1 VNVKEVLINNIN
13 HIIRAIL
20 FLLLAFFSFAMIYS
34 THQNTRTARSLARTS
49 LESTALALSTAAEN
63 VLRKS
68 RTDKETEI
76 RDILSDRVIAYAL
89 IARRDGTIL
98 FHTNPRLAGQIL
110 PQNEVDRQLAE
121 GSVSN
126 REITLGTGTPA
137 YEFNFTLH
145 RPDGSDELLRL
156 ILHTAE
162 ADLIVAR
169 AERMWWLVGVSL
181 LLIWTAG
188 LVLERVATR
197 YISLQA
203 LLEEQ
208 KRLTLIG
215 QMAAVLAH
223 EIRNALVSVKGY
235 AQWINERTP
244 ESKSFK
250 TAVEAILQGTGRI
263 ESLVNELL
271 IFSRQEH
278 YKTEP
283 VELKELID
291 EAAGSG
297 LSGWQGKT
305 EMEIEPGKFVKAD
318 REKLYRTL
326 VNGMRNAVEAM
337 EGEGTLRIAL
347 SSEGSWVTL
356 RIEDTGPGI
365 PEEEVRRLF
374 TPFYTTKT
382 EGTGLGLAYSKKV
395 VEGMRGKIELENRK
409 DKRGAVLS
417 IRLPAS

>member
-1 VNVKEVLINNIN
+1 MRYYLP
-13 HIIRAIL
+13 HIIRAVL
-20 FLLLAFFSFAMIYS
+20 FLLLALFSFAMIYS
-34 THQNTRTARSLARTS
+34 THQNMRMAQSLAQTS

-68 RTDKETEI
+68 RTDTETEI
-76 RDILSDRVIAYAL
+76 RDVLSDRVIAYAL
-89 IARRDGTIL
+89 IARQDGTIL
-98 FHTNPRLAGQIL
+98 FHTNSRLVGMKLSEDDVNSHLVAGTTTSS
-110 PQNEVDRQLAE
+110 R
-121 GSVSN
+121 
-126 REITLGTGTPA
+126 RMTLGTGIPA

-145 RPDGSDELLRL
+145 QPDGRKELLRL

-169 AERMWWLVGVSL
+169 AERMWWLVGLSL
-181 LLIWTAG
+181 LLIWTTG

-197 YISLQA
+197 YIRLQSLQ
-203 LLEEQ
+203 EEQ

-235 AQWINERTP
+235 AQWINEKTP
-244 ESKSFK
+244 ESKPLK
-250 TAVEAILQGTGRI
+250 TAMESILQGTGRI

-278 YKTEP
+278 YEMEP
-283 VELKELID
+283 VDLKELID
-291 EAAGSG
+291 EAADSG
-297 LSGWQGKT
+297 LVGWQGKT
-305 EMEIEPGKFVKAD
+305 EMEIESGKFVKAD

-326 VNGMRNAVEAM
+326 LNGIRNAVEAM
-337 EGEGTLRIAL
+337 AGEGTLRIAL
-347 SSEGSWVTL
+347 STEGRWVTL
-356 RIEDTGPGI
+356 RIEDTGQGI
-365 PEEEVRRLF
+365 PEEEMHRLF

-382 EGTGLGLAYSKKV
+382 EGTGLGLAYAKKV
-395 VEGMRGKIELENRK
+395 MEGMKGKIELGNRK

-417 IRLPAS
+417 IRLPTS

>member
-1 VNVKEVLINNIN
+1 MRYYLP
-13 HIIRAIL
+13 HIIRAVL
-20 FLLLAFFSFAMIYS
+20 FLLLALFSFAMIYS
-34 THQNTRTARSLARTS
+34 THQNMRMAQSLAQTS

-68 RTDKETEI
+68 RTDTETEI
-76 RDILSDRVIAYAL
+76 RDVLSDRVIAYAL
-89 IARRDGTIL
+89 IARQDGTIL
-98 FHTNPRLAGQIL
+98 FHTNSRLVGMKLSEDDVNPHLVAGTTTSS
-110 PQNEVDRQLAE
+110 R
-121 GSVSN
+121 
-126 REITLGTGTPA
+126 RMTLGTGIPA

-145 RPDGSDELLRL
+145 QPDGRKELLRL

-169 AERMWWLVGVSL
+169 AERMWWLVGLSL
-181 LLIWTAG
+181 LLIWTTG

-197 YISLQA
+197 YIRLQA
-203 LLEEQ
+203 LQEEQ

-235 AQWINERTP
+235 AQWINEKTP
-244 ESKSFK
+244 ESNPLK
-250 TAVEAILQGTGRI
+250 TAMESILQGTGRI

-278 YKTEP
+278 YEMEP
-283 VELKELID
+283 VDLKELID
-291 EAAGSG
+291 EAAESG
-297 LSGWQGKT
+297 LVGWQGKT
-305 EMEIEPGKFVKAD
+305 ETEIESGKFVKAD

-326 VNGMRNAVEAM
+326 VNGIRNAVEAM
-337 EGEGTLRIAL
+337 AGEGTLRIAL
-347 SSEGSWVTL
+347 STEGRWVTL
-356 RIEDTGPGI
+356 RIEDTGQGI
-365 PEEEVRRLF
+365 PEEEMHRLF

-382 EGTGLGLAYSKKV
+382 EGTGLGLAYAKKV
-395 VEGMRGKIELENRK
+395 VEGMKGKIELGNRK

-417 IRLPAS
+417 IRLPTS

>member
-1 VNVKEVLINNIN
+1 VKKEFLINNIN
-13 HIIRAIL
+13 YIIRAVL
-20 FLLLAFFSFAMIYS
+20 FLLLVFFSFAMIYS
-34 THQNTRTARSLARTS
+34 THQNTQTARSLARTS
-49 LESTALALSTAAEN
+49 LESMALALSTAAEN

-68 RTDKETEI
+68 STDRGETEI
-76 RDILSDRVIAYAL
+76 RNILSDRVIAYAL
-89 IARRDGTIL
+89 IASQDGTIL
-98 FHTNPRLAGQIL
+98 FHTNNKLVGTKLPDDDVNRHLAAGSATS
-110 PQNEVDRQLAE
+110 RQ
-121 GSVSN
+121 
-126 REITLGTGTPA
+126 ITLGTGIPA

-145 RPDGSDELLRL
+145 QPNGREELLRL

-162 ADLIVAR
+162 ADLIIAR
-169 AERMWWLVGVSL
+169 AERMWWFIGISL

-188 LVLERVATR
+188 FMLERVATR
-197 YISLQA
+197 YIRLQT

-223 EIRNALVSVKGY
+223 EIRNALVGIKGY
-235 AQWINERTP
+235 AQWINEKP
-244 ESKSFK
+244 QESLSFK
-250 TAVEAILQGTGRI
+250 NAIEAILQGTGRI
-263 ESLVNELL
+263 ESLVNDLL
-271 IFSRQEH
+271 IFSRQEQ
-278 YKTEP
+278 YEVEP
-283 VELKELID
+283 VDLKDLID

-297 LSGWQGKT
+297 LTGWRGKT
-305 EMEIEPGKFVKAD
+305 EMEIGPGTFVKAD

-337 EGEGTLRIAL
+337 AGEGTLRIAL
-347 SSEGSWVTL
+347 SLEGHLVTL

-365 PEEEVRRLF
+365 PETEVHRLF

-395 VEGMRGKIELENRK
+395 VEGMKGKIELENRK

-417 IRLPAS
+417 IILPAS